1 MSHLWRD
8 VCYRHSIWKD
18 EVATIRLSQTNKDIL
33 HSIRFR
39 GIKKFKIR
47 EHKSNLELITRT
59 FDTITSLDIS
69 GCYYTTDEAME
80 KAFSSAREFTELKN
94 FTLNYCSNLT
104 EQGLCFALSRM
115 PSLKTLSLRGCR
127 QIRIGQENVK
137 ECVRT
142 SCKNLEYLSIAGCK
156 QMGVEDLSG
165 VLDGMINL
173 REIDLEDCDHIHDEC
188 LQCIA
193 TAGLLQLEKLNLSF
207 CVSIFDPGL
216 QAIAGTLPNLTK
228 LQLRSVDN
236 VTSYGIAAVL
246 LGCPSLKILDLAHCD
261 WLTDNTIE
269 DIVLRRIARHH
280 PGSRAQSSRRC
291 GEGALNT
298 LEELDL
304 SCAKISDDGVRLISE
319 HMPGLKHLK
328 IGQCLMLTDTSLTH
342 IGANLVNL
350 VTIDA
355 YGCKFSTQAINN
367 IWDNLSHL
375 TRINLFMFL

>member
-1 MSHLWRD
+1 
-8 VCYRHSIWKD
+8 
-18 EVATIRLSQTNKDIL
+18 
-33 HSIRFR
+33 
-39 GIKKFKIR
+39 
-47 EHKSNLELITRT
+47 
-59 FDTITSLDIS
+59 
-69 GCYYTTDEAME
+69 ME
-80 KAFSSAREFTELKN
+80 RAFSSARDFTELES

-127 QIRIGQENVK
+127 QIRFGQENVK
-137 ECVRT
+137 ECVKA

-165 VLDGMINL
+165 VLDGMTNL

-193 TAGLLQLEKLNLSF
+193 TAGLVQLRKLNLSF

-216 QAIAGTLPNLTK
+216 QAIAGALPNLTK

-236 VTSYGIAAVL
+236 VTSNGIAAVL
-246 LGCPSLKILDLAHCD
+246 LGCPSLKTLDLAHCD
-261 WLTDNTIE
+261 WLTDNSIE
-269 DIVLRRIARHH
+269 DIALRRVAHH
-280 PGSRAQSSRRC
+280 HHLGSRVQSSRRY

-319 HMPGLKHLK
+319 HMTGLKHLK
-328 IGQCLMLTDTSLTH
+328 IGQCLMLTDASLTH
-342 IGANLVNL
+342 IGSNLVNL

-355 YGCKFSTQAINN
+355 YGCKFSAVAINN
-367 IWDNLSHL
+367 IWDNLPHL
-375 TRINLFMFL
+375 KRINLFMFL

>member
-1 MSHLWRD
+1 
-8 VCYRHSIWKD
+8 
-18 EVATIRLSQTNKDIL
+18 
-33 HSIRFR
+33 
-39 GIKKFKIR
+39 
-47 EHKSNLELITRT
+47 
-59 FDTITSLDIS
+59 
-69 GCYYTTDEAME
+69 ME
-80 KAFSSAREFTELKN
+80 RAFSSAREFAELEN
-94 FTLNYCSNLT
+94 FTLNYCYNLT
-104 EQGLCFALSRM
+104 EQGLCSALSRM
-115 PSLKTLSLRGCR
+115 PRLKMLSLRGCK
-127 QIRIGQENVK
+127 QIRFGQESVK
-137 ECVRT
+137 ECVRA
-142 SCKNLEYLSIAGCK
+142 SCRNLEYLSVAGCK

-165 VLDGMINL
+165 VLDVMTNL

-193 TAGLLQLEKLNLSF
+193 TAGMVELRKLNLSF

-236 VTSYGIAAVL
+236 VSSYGIAAVL

-261 WLTDNTIE
+261 WLTDTSIE
-269 DIVLRRIARHH
+269 DIVSRKMAHRHNH
-280 PGSRAQSSRRC
+280 PLGSRTQSSRRY

-328 IGQCLMLTDTSLTH
+328 IGQCLMLTDISLTH
-342 IGANLVNL
+342 IGSNLMNL
-350 VTIDA
+350 VTLDA
-355 YGCKFSTQAINN
+355 YGCKFSTEAINN
-367 IWDNLSHL
+367 IWDSLSHL